1 MAREVRSR
9 KPEDKVT
16 VIEPAQQRRSSR
28 LSDAVPA
35 PKTVRYV
42 PKQVDSSSIQRPV
55 REDPDTKDTQRA
67 PKARQSISIAG
78 VFKKSQ
84 KPKISRVSKKQHKR
98 REVTPELDLVGD
110 LQNGINEART
120 HLSTTAK
127 ATFASIHNTFNS
139 KLQVIHDEDT
149 AFLQH
154 VSETAAILSN
164 PLLGEKLET
173 EIRKDGKRV
182 VETVEIG
189 QRVEAFKALIEQEE
203 AKLKQAWK
211 EWDEVQEEYI
221 ELGIDVFGAE
231 AFSRI
236 GEERAG
242 YKREM
247 ELLDLEHNTRVEELE
262 EEIDEIG
269 VEAWQTMKTSEK
281 ELDNATR
288 KEQAR
293 LLQALL

>member
-1 MAREVRSR
+1 MAREVRTC
-9 KPEDKVT
+9 KPEGKVT
-16 VIEPAQQRRSSR
+16 TFEPAQQRRSLR
-28 LSDAVPA
+28 LSDAAPA

-42 PKQVDSSSIQRPV
+42 PNQVNSSSIQRPA
-55 REDPDTKDTQRA
+55 REASISKEKQKA
-67 PKARQSISIAG
+67 PKVRKFVSIAG
-78 VFKKSQ
+78 VFKKPQ
-84 KPKISRVSKKQHKR
+84 KAKTSGLNKKPHKR
-98 REVTPELDLVGD
+98 REVTPDLDLVGD
-110 LQNGINEART
+110 LQDGINAART

-127 ATFASIHNTFNS
+127 ATFASIHNAFNS
-139 KLQVIHDEDT
+139 KLQAIRDEDT

-164 PLLGEKLET
+164 PLLGERLET

-189 QRVEAFKALIEQEE
+189 KRVEAFKILVEQEE
-203 AKLKQAWK
+203 AKLKQAWR

-231 AFSRI
+231 AFGRI

-242 YKREM
+242 YKKEM

-262 EEIDEIG
+262 EEIDEIES
-269 VEAWQTMKTSEK
+269 EAVQTMKTSEK

-288 KEQAR
+288 REQAR